1 MARPTS
7 PTLLP
12 DASGL
17 QLVRL
22 ETDEQSIIAV
32 VATTSSEAL
41 CPLCQ
46 CRSESVHSRYVRLVA
61 DLPWAG
67 WAVRLELHVRRF
79 FCLNKA
85 CVRQIFDSTL
95 ARSSRSL
102 CSAHHASG

>member
-1 MARPTS
+1 MAHPTS
-7 PTLLP
+7 PTFLP

-17 QLVRL
+17 HLLRL
-22 ETDEQSIIAV
+22 QTDEQSIVAG

-46 CRSESVHSRYVRLVA
+46 CRCESVHSRYVRLVA

-79 FCLNKA
+79 FCQNQA
-85 CVRQIFDSTL
+85 CVRQIFDLPATQRRGSI
-95 ARSSRSL
+95 
-102 CSAHHASG
+102 CSAHDASW